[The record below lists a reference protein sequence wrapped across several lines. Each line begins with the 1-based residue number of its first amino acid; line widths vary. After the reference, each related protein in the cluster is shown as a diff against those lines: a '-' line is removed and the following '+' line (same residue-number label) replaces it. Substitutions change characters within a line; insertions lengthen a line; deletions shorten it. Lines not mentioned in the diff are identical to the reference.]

1 MVSTRPIQRIKN
13 TWIEGIRVIPTV
25 NWGDESTFD
34 FCFDGIEKGSI
45 VAVSTYPALEHGC
58 CQGQKEWFMSG
69 YNEMLQRIEPEK
81 IICYNKPLSEMQRN
95 LIYVDYES
103 CSWRYLEYEQSL
115 ETEDLSVY
123 KLGFTSS
130 VNHDII
136 DYTIIGTDGLA
147 IRERHHTSSPNPK
160 YHSDPHDHIIDW
172 GRGFPSFGD
181 AITYFDGP
189 APEFKRCLGGLGI
202 TSTTFQNDFKEDR
215 VLSVEE
221 FKDCI
226 SRGGE
231 VVFQWGQTEYG
242 IGLIA
247 SPPHLAANGSPAL
260 QYCVAYADGS
270 HEKLY
275 DTPDDVLEYMV
286 GKERIGDIITKAQ
299 ITYRTI

>member
-34 FCFDGIEKGSI
+34 FYFDGIEKGST

-81 IICYNKPLSEMQRN
+81 IICYNKPLSEMQGN

-123 KLGFTSS
+123 KIGFTSS

-189 APEFKRCLGGLGI
+189 APEFKRFLGGLGM

-215 VLSVEE
+215 FLSVEE

-231 VVFQWGQTEYG
+231 VVFQWGQAEYG

-247 SPPHLAANGSPAL
+247 SPPHPAANGSPAL

-275 DTPDDVLEYMV
+275 DTPDEVLEYMV
-286 GKERIGDIITKAQ
+286 GKERLGDIITKAQ

>member
-34 FCFDGIEKGSI
+34 FCFDGIEKGST

-69 YNEMLQRIEPEK
+69 YNEMLQRIESEK
-81 IICYNKPLSEMQRN
+81 IICYNKPLSEMQGN

-123 KLGFTSS
+123 KIGFTNS

-189 APEFKRCLGGLGI
+189 APEFKRFLGGLGI

-215 VLSVEE
+215 FLSVEE

>member
-1 MVSTRPIQRIKN
+1 M
-13 TWIEGIRVIPTV
+13 
-25 NWGDESTFD
+25 
-34 FCFDGIEKGSI
+34 
-45 VAVSTYPALEHGC
+45 
-58 CQGQKEWFMSG
+58 QG
-69 YNEMLQRIEPEK
+69 
-81 IICYNKPLSEMQRN
+81 N

-123 KLGFTSS
+123 KIGFTSS

-136 DYTIIGTDGLA
+136 DYTIGKGGGSAWGGRSIWKPSKPEDERLIGKPGEIKVTVTKKGTKIETKIGSDGLA

-189 APEFKRCLGGLGI
+189 APEFKRFLGGLGI
-202 TSTTFQNDFKEDR
+202 TYTTFQNDFKEDR
-215 VLSVEE
+215 FLSVEE

>member
-1 MVSTRPIQRIKN
+1 
-13 TWIEGIRVIPTV
+13 
-25 NWGDESTFD
+25 
-34 FCFDGIEKGSI
+34 
-45 VAVSTYPALEHGC
+45 
-58 CQGQKEWFMSG
+58 MSG

-81 IICYNKPLSEMQRN
+81 IICYNKPLSEMQGN

-123 KLGFTSS
+123 KIGFTSS

-189 APEFKRCLGGLGI
+189 APEFKRFLGGLGI

-215 VLSVEE
+215 FLSVEE

-231 VVFQWGQTEYG
+231 VVFQRGQTEYG

>member
-34 FCFDGIEKGSI
+34 FYFDGIEKGSP

-81 IICYNKPLSEMQRN
+81 IICYNKPLSEMQGN

-123 KLGFTSS
+123 KIGFTSS

-160 YHSDPHDHIIDW
+160 YHSDPRDHIIDW

-189 APEFKRCLGGLGI
+189 APEFKRFLGGLGI

-215 VLSVEE
+215 FLSVEE